1 MISAIAAVDENLGI
15 GYKNELLCSIKE
27 DLKRFKE
34 LTTDNIVIMGSKT
47 WESLPTKP
55 LPNRVNIV
63 VTNKVDSFSVSNGVM
78 YIRLNHLKE
87 AIVEMGNN
95 FDVFVIG
102 GGQIY
107 KELLPYCN
115 RIYLTRIEKSFENVD
130 TYFPE
135 FKNNEEWVMNKI
147 YTSNKQDD
155 IKYHFEDYTRKN
167 IKRKKQTF
175 IINGSG
181 GVGKDTFVSFVADN
195 FSTMNVSSV
204 DKVKEI
210 ARIIGWNG
218 AKTERDRKFLSDL
231 KLLCTDYCDMPLNSM
246 KEKFKEFNNDE
257 HYNFLFLHIREPEE
271 IEKAKVAFNAK
282 TILIKNDSVK
292 HITSNMADENVYN
305 YDYDVVIN
313 NNGSLEELMNK
324 SFCFAKDSLNDKLK
338 EEY

>member
-15 GYKNELLCSIKE
+15 GYKNELLCNIKE

-87 AIVEMGNN
+87 AIVGMGNN

-107 KELLPYCN
+107 KELIPYCE
-115 RIYLTRIEKSFENVD
+115 RIYLTRIEKSFDNVD
-130 TYFPE
+130 TYFPKFE
-135 FKNNEEWVMNKI
+135 NDKEWEMEAI
-147 YTSNKQDD
+147 YGFYEQDG
-155 IKYHFEDYTRKN
+155 IKYHFEEYARKEKCN
-167 IKRKKQTF
+167 KQVF

-181 GVGKDTFVSFVADN
+181 GVGKDTFVSFVADS

-210 ARIIGWNG
+210 AKAIGWSG

-231 KLLCTDYCDMPLNSM
+231 KLLCTDYNDMPLNSM
-246 KEKFKEFNNDE
+246 KEKFEEFNNDKD
-257 HYNFLFLHIREPEE
+257 YQFLFLHIREPEE
-271 IEKAKVAFNAK
+271 IEKAKKEFDAK
-282 TILIKNDSVK
+282 TILVKRDSVE
-292 HITSNMADENVYN
+292 HITSNMADANVNN
-305 YDYDVVIN
+305 YDYDVIIN
-313 NNGSLEELMNK
+313 NSGSVEELMVK
-324 SFCFAKDSLNDKLK
+324 AFDFAKDSINGKLK
-338 EEY
+338 KEY